1 MAKKIT
7 TVNKS
12 TVKASKKPVAKN
24 KPKKQSG
31 NNNKDRIV
39 QAIASLVVCG
49 DDKPS
54 RKVVMGIAQ
63 IKSDKSFA
71 NTIANMKIKEKLVA
85 YDKDA
90 IWLTEKGRGYVG
102 EEALAPPENNEA
114 MHDMLKDTLKGK
126 KPKEIFDLLSNGEW
140 WTRAEIADEL
150 GDDESKKGFKNAAS
164 TLSKLV
170 EKKGGKSR
178 LLDMCFPCGRP
189 E

>member
-1 MAKKIT
+1 MAKKSIT
-7 TVNKS
+7 NKS

-31 NNNKDRIV
+31 NSSKDRIV
-39 QAIASLVVCG
+39 QAIASRVVFG

-54 RKVVMGIAQ
+54 RKMIMGIAQ

-71 NTIANMKIKEKLVA
+71 NTIADLKIKGKLVA
-85 YDKDA
+85 YDKDS
-90 IWLTEKGRGYVG
+90 IWLTEKGRSYVG
-102 EEALAPPENNEA
+102 KEALSPPENNEA
-114 MHDMLKDTLKGK
+114 MHVLLKDTLKGK
-126 KPKEIFDLLSNGEW
+126 KPKDIFDLLSNGEW
-140 WTRAEIADEL
+140 WTRSEIADEL
-150 GDDESKKGFKNAAS
+150 GDDESKKGFKNAVS

-170 EKKGGKSR
+170 EKNGGKSR